1 MKALWNRLSVG
12 GRLCLAVIAAYFLC
26 AAWGGVRSLRARLAD
41 ETPAYNVV
49 DVSARYQ
56 APSAAHW
63 ITSTSVS
70 ERRNESITPS
80 VASTSPLHA
89 TISG

>member
-49 DVSARYQ
+49 DVNARYRP
-56 APSAAHW
+56 PSAAH
-63 ITSTSVS
+63 
-70 ERRNESITPS
+70 
-80 VASTSPLHA
+80 
-89 TISG
+89 